1 MKRKTLYSLLTSHKK
16 NIFFGIIGLTMVD
29 MMQLLVPI
37 LVGKVIDILASS
49 KTDSFL
55 LSDLNKYALYLI
67 ICGVVM
73 AIFRFVWRFFLL
85 GTSRKIEKNLRDN
98 YFSRVQNLTGASFQ
112 NHSPGDLMA
121 RGVNDIETIKMACGF
136 GIVVAY
142 DGIVLLT
149 FIFISMFLISPI
161 FTLYASGPF
170 IIMSILILK
179 YGDIIERL
187 FSNVQSSFSNL
198 TEEARRIIYSIRV
211 IKSLND
217 QEEQS
222 NLFKKKSIHYESM
235 NINLIKIWAGYQ
247 PLITFLSG
255 LSIFVFIFFGSNMV
269 LEGKLSIGDFS
280 ALMVYLTMLSWP
292 VVAMGLAVDWLKR
305 GNACLSRVDKIMTQD
320 TETNEAGLAKIEKI
334 DKVSFDNVSFTKDSN
349 NILSNINFNI
359 KRGSSLGITGKTG
372 AGKTTLINLLLK
384 YSYSDNIKINNI
396 SINDIDKNSI
406 RKKIVYVPQNPVIF
420 SGTLAENVS
429 FFEENPDEN
438 KIIEC
443 LRISGFINDL
453 ERMKNG
459 LNEIVG
465 ERGVSL
471 SGGQRQRVSIARAI
485 YQNPEM
491 IILDDTLSSLDVD
504 TELQILRNIK
514 DTFRE
519 KFLIVIS
526 SRVSTIFLF
535 DEIIVL
541 DSGEI
546 VQKGSSK
553 SLEEQEG
560 LFKDLLAIQRILP
573 GVIDAK

>member
-1 MKRKTLYSLLTSHKK
+1 
-16 NIFFGIIGLTMVD
+16 
-29 MMQLLVPI
+29 
-37 LVGKVIDILASS
+37 
-49 KTDSFL
+49 
-55 LSDLNKYALYLI
+55 
-67 ICGVVM
+67 
-73 AIFRFVWRFFLL
+73 
-85 GTSRKIEKNLRDN
+85 
-98 YFSRVQNLTGASFQ
+98 
-112 NHSPGDLMA
+112 
-121 RGVNDIETIKMACGF
+121 
-136 GIVVAY
+136 
-142 DGIVLLT
+142 
-149 FIFISMFLISPI
+149 
-161 FTLYASGPF
+161 
-170 IIMSILILK
+170 
-179 YGDIIERL
+179 
-187 FSNVQSSFSNL
+187 
-198 TEEARRIIYSIRV
+198 
-211 IKSLND
+211 
-217 QEEQS
+217 
-222 NLFKKKSIHYESM
+222 M

-320 TETNEAGLAKIEKI
+320 TEANEAGLAKIEKI

-359 KRGSSLGITGKTG
+359 KKGSSLGITGKTG

-573 GVIDAK
+573 GVVDAK